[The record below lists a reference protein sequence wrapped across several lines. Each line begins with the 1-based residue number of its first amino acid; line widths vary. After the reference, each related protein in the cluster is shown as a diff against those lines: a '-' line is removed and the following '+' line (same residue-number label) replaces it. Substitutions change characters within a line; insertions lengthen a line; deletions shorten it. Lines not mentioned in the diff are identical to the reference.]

1 MELRIFVE
9 PQEGASYADQLAIAR
24 VAEEEGFGAFFRSD
38 HLTRIH
44 PGDPRPG
51 PTDSWVTLGAIARE
65 TTTIRLGTMVTSAT
79 FRLPGPLAVAIAQVD
94 DMSDGRVE
102 CGIGAGWY
110 DGEHANHGVPFP
122 STNERFERLE
132 EQLQILHGFW
142 STPDGERFEFK
153 GEHYQLTDC
162 PALPKTVQPGGPP
175 VIVGGV
181 GPKRT
186 LRLAAQYGAEYNQ
199 PFVPVSFYGEQVER
213 SRAACEAIGRDP
225 DDLIQSVAQTV
236 CCGESDEELGR
247 RAAAAGMPLDTLREQ
262 QLGGHPSEILHKLAA
277 FAEAG
282 AQRVYLQVLD
292 MTDLDHVRL
301 LGDSV
306 LRMLP

>member
-9 PQEGASYADQLAIAR
+9 PQEGARYDDQLAIAR

-51 PTDSWVTLGAIARE
+51 PTDSWITLGAIARE

-79 FRLPGPLAVAIAQVD
+79 FRFPGPLAIAVAQVD
-94 DMSDGRVE
+94 AMSNGRVE

-110 DGEHANHGVPFP
+110 DGEHANHAVPFP

-132 EQLQILHGFW
+132 EQLRILHGFW
-142 STPDGERFEFK
+142 STPDGERFDFE
-153 GEHYQLTDC
+153 GTHYQLRDC
-162 PALPKTVQPGGPP
+162 AALPKPAQPGGPP
-175 VIVGGV
+175 IIIGGV

-186 LRLAAQYGAEYNQ
+186 VRLAAEHAAEYNQ
-199 PFVPVSFYGEQVER
+199 PFVPVDFYREQVAR

-236 CCGESDEELGR
+236 CCGESDEELAR
-247 RAAAAGMPLDTLREQ
+247 RAMAAGMPLETLRSQ
-262 QLGGHPSEILHKLAA
+262 QMGGSPAEILEKLAA

-282 AQRVYLQVLD
+282 AERVYLQVLD
-292 MTDLDHVRL
+292 MADLDHVRL
-301 LGDSV
+301 LGSSV